1 MENEINLQIEK
12 FSIKSNNI
20 QSLRD
25 FALEFLREAIISGH
39 YKPGDQIKER
49 EVAEILNISTTPVKE
64 ALRVLSHEGL
74 VESLPRRGAFVS
86 KLVNTSI
93 EDFMMLKCSLESLA
107 AKFAAI
113 RGTDQEIEQ
122 LGKHIKIMKNGV
134 IEKNSLLLTEEN
146 TRFHRDIWNMSKHE
160 MLHQFLNNLR
170 SYDYAFRKRSL
181 KINDE
186 LENGYLDHEK
196 IYEAIKDRNPE
207 LAEAQM
213 KAHILRSVK
222 NVLATEF

>member
-1 MENEINLQIEK
+1 
-12 FSIKSNNI
+12 
-20 QSLRD
+20 
-25 FALEFLREAIISGH
+25 
-39 YKPGDQIKER
+39 
-49 EVAEILNISTTPVKE
+49 
-64 ALRVLSHEGL
+64 
-74 VESLPRRGAFVS
+74 
-86 KLVNTSI
+86 
-93 EDFMMLKCSLESLA
+93 
-107 AKFAAI
+107 
-113 RGTDQEIEQ
+113 
-122 LGKHIKIMKNGV
+122 MKNGV